1 MLTSESIALAIKIA
15 KGVIKLVN
23 QVDMLVAEKVAVTG
37 SIALRQP
44 LIKLGPKQGAMI
56 KALKKLLNDEV
67 DLPDADRN
75 RITTVLQSNN
85 GNPEVVRLRKLMARY
100 LPEQAVGRVLDL
112 DGSFMKE
119 LQSAGFDLQDP
130 DVRVSLFYIKAELD
144 RSEKDYSWKI
154 ALTIVDVLTEFGG
167 ENIALFTR
175 DEKIQGIV
183 GSVLKR
189 FGETDLQTADSWNGV
204 LRKALS
210 ATLNG
215 ALDANDVVDADGKL
229 LGAVLDG
236 LSGARSKMPKDQR
249 DNFLLGL
256 FQGKGYPLLVG
267 TLVETAATE
276 LGDDDAAAFESIA
289 AQVLNE
295 GAKPLKKDQEFE
307 GFFREHW
314 GDLLRAG
321 FTSLKERGPRL
332 AGNKQLVGDVVV
344 AIAGKLSETGDRDFL
359 THDTIVGLVDA
370 AVASVAANPKLLK
383 KAARDKWLGAF
394 VNSVVQTV
402 AAEGVRKTFSSGGGT
417 AIVKGALATFG
428 EHPELI
434 VERPGLVQELI
445 GGVLM
450 SVSGIDRLAATNLA
464 NAAAEGALTT
474 ILRNPDLLNLRYPE
488 LVAGFAG
495 KVAGLVSAG
504 SVTSIQGED
513 LIAVLTESV
522 AENPK
527 LLGDLERKLSES
539 VLDAVLG
546 AASGSKTGL
555 IAGASVA
562 ELLQHVVGALARHGR
577 AKFGE
582 GPTVVAI
589 GQLETLLDAGLE
601 RAESEIG
608 SRIGLSS
615 VPAVLGGLVSAW
627 ARGEVGEIDKDDP
640 NFKRLF
646 TELAVLEAAL

>member
-1 MLTSESIALAIKIA
+1 MLTSESIGLAIKIA
-15 KGVIKLVN
+15 KGMIKLVN
-23 QVDMLVAEKVAVTG
+23 QVDMLLAEQAAVTG
-37 SIALRQP
+37 PIALPQP
-44 LIKLGPKQGAMI
+44 LNKLGPKQGAMI
-56 KALKKLLNDEV
+56 KALKKLLKDET
-67 DLPDADRN
+67 DLPDADRK
-75 RITTVLQSNN
+75 RITTVLQSNT
-85 GNPEVVRLRKLMARY
+85 GNPAVRQLRKLMAAY

-112 DGSFMKE
+112 DGAFMQE
-119 LQSAGFDLQDP
+119 LESSGFDLQDA

-144 RSEKDYSWKI
+144 PSEQGYSFRI
-154 ALTIVDVLTEFGG
+154 ALTVVDVLTEFGG

-189 FGETDLQTADSWNGV
+189 FGETDLQTVSSWNGV

-215 ALDANDVVDADGKL
+215 ALDAKDVVDTDAKL

-236 LSGARSKMPKDQR
+236 LSRARARMPKDER

-256 FQGKGYPLLVG
+256 FQGNGYPLLVG

-276 LGDDDAAAFESIA
+276 LGDDDASAFESIA
-289 AQVLNE
+289 ADVLNE
-295 GAKPLKKDQEFE
+295 GAKLLKNDQEFE

-321 FTSLKERGPRL
+321 FTTLKEHGPQL
-332 AGNKQLVGDVVV
+332 AGKKQLVGEIIV
-344 AIAGKLSETGDRDFL
+344 AITGKLSQTGDRDFL
-359 THDTIVGLVDA
+359 SRDTLVGLVDT
-370 AVASVAANPKLLK
+370 AVSSVAANPKLIK
-383 KAARDKWLGAF
+383 KAAREKWLGEF

-402 AAEGVRKTFSSGGGT
+402 AAGGVRTTFSSEGVT

-445 GGVLM
+445 GGVLT

-474 ILRNPDLLNLRYPE
+474 ISRNPDLLKLRYPE
-488 LVAGFAG
+488 LVAGFAE
-495 KVAGLVSAG
+495 KVAGLVAAG

-513 LIAVLTESV
+513 LLTVLTESV
-522 AENPK
+522 AENPR
-527 LLGDLERKLSES
+527 LLGNLERKVSES
-539 VLDAVLG
+539 VLDTVLG

-555 IAGASVA
+555 IAGATVA
-562 ELLQHVVGALARHGR
+562 ELFQQVVSAVARHGR
-577 AKFGE
+577 AKLGE
-582 GPTVVAI
+582 GPMVVAI
-589 GQLETLLDAGLE
+589 DQLEVLLEAGLQ
-601 RAESEIG
+601 RAEGELG
-608 SRIGLSS
+608 NGIGLSA

-627 ARGEVGEIDKDDP
+627 ARGEVGEIDMNDP
-640 NFKRLF
+640 NFQRLF
-646 TELAVLEAAL
+646 TELAVLETTL